1 MCNKE
6 EAGIVTLVER
16 GKEQLTSNP
25 IMAMAAFKMAALGS
39 DNPEA
44 YYFLG
49 RMYVEG
55 AGVEIDVDQ
64 GVKYIMKSAELGFPD
79 AMFYLGNQFYWGNQL
94 EQDYEKAFEY
104 MKSAAEAGNID
115 ACNLLAD
122 CYIHGRGTTQDSDQ
136 GLIWLNEYARRRREI
151 DPDFDNECMDDE
163 GLEDDLDYDFEEY
176 FDDVEESDGSVS
188 MPELFPLVYYPKDEA
203 RTKALCRQGGKLLR
217 SLELPAQV
225 KELLEQFPYA
235 ASMACAHG
243 MWHIIDKELEAGPF
257 HEDRLM
263 FSASNALGHRLEIGE
278 ILEPYPFIEF
288 YNNSRYSKEIEFC
301 FSLGMMYELDNQNKT
316 NYIQTKFSQLVEE
329 YEAWTV
335 FPFAAK
341 MSVQTCFA
349 LRNKYEDE
357 RDAIRFAVGYV
368 PAIIEEKI
376 KAMNQCD
383 VDLVLH
389 SK

>member
-1 MCNKE
+1 MCNNKE
-6 EAGIVTLVER
+6 ASAATLVER
-16 GKEQLTSNP
+16 GKEQLVTNP
-25 IMAMAAFKMAALGS
+25 TMALVAFRMAALGAN
-39 DNPEA
+39 DPEA

-49 RMYVEG
+49 RMYIEG
-55 AGVEIDVDQ
+55 VGVEKDVDQ
-64 GVKYIMKSAELGFPD
+64 GVE
-79 AMFYLGNQFYWGNQL
+79 YL
-94 EQDYEKAFEY
+94 
-104 MKSAAEAGNID
+104 KSAAAAGHID

-122 CYIHGRGTTQDSDQ
+122 KDPDHAVE
-136 GLIWLNEYARRRREI
+136 WLNEYARRRREI

-188 MPELFPLVYYPKDEA
+188 MPELFPLVHYPKDEA

-243 MWHIIDKELEAGPF
+243 MWHIIDKEMEAGPF

-288 YNNSRYSKEIEFC
+288 YNNSRYSKELEFC
-301 FSLGMMYELDNQNKT
+301 FALGMMYELDYLNNS
-316 NYIQTKFSQLVEE
+316 NYISEKFSQLIAE
-329 YEAWTV
+329 YEEWSGY
-335 FPFAAK
+335 PFIAT
-341 MSVQTCFA
+341 MSIPVCFA
-349 LRNKYEDE
+349 LRNKFEDE

-376 KAMNQCD
+376 KAMKQCD